1 LSYKT
6 KIVRVL
12 NQTSV
17 EEMVTLPNVVIPSSV
32 INLYIYFGIS
42 FTIGVIL
49 FGFLSVNRNSE
60 CRINGQY
67 LCLTSMILIVLL
79 LVASIYLNDYYSY
92 VIFVI
97 AYGIAIGAFHY
108 TNKMLVFSQVKTK
121 AFGKAW
127 SYVQCGQSFAIL
139 IGIPI
144 TG

>member
-1 LSYKT
+1 VSDFND
-6 KIVRVL
+6 INRV
-12 NQTSV
+12 TA
-17 EEMVTLPNVVIPSSV
+17 
-32 INLYIYFGIS
+32 YRF
-42 FTIGVIL
+42 
-49 FGFLSVNRNSE
+49 
-60 CRINGQY
+60 
-67 LCLTSMILIVLL
+67 
-79 LVASIYLNDYYSY
+79 YYSY